1 MGDAARA
8 SRAQA
13 PRVGGDRTPPLER
26 LKDLEAMVHSAKQ
39 TAEGSDWYLLCPRMR
54 KDRANKLRQY
64 AKDHFEPVLQ
74 AYPELTGKVH
84 LALRK
89 HGWFA
94 QHKPVLHVIVREED
108 LQKSSRWRIR
118 SITAHELMHL
128 VQYLH
133 GIGIDTTWNKTIE
146 RQATFGTFDRGFAY
160 DFLGAFP
167 AECTRD
173 PCDHRFVFNY
183 FRCDG
188 VFRGCCRDLT
198 EASLAQLARRLE
210 ELAQGYDS
218 WEPLDFVGLISDC
231 LVGRDKPEA
240 RPGCLDNPLSS

>member
-1 MGDAARA
+1 ME
-8 SRAQA
+8 QFE
-13 PRVGGDRTPPLER
+13 L
-26 LKDLEAMVHSAKQ
+26 LEAMVHSAKR

-54 KDRANKLRQY
+54 KDRADKLREY
-64 AKDHFEPVLQ
+64 ATEYFEPVLQ
-74 AYPELTGKVH
+74 AYPELKGKVH

-89 HGWFA
+89 QGWFA
-94 QHKPVLHVIVREED
+94 QHKPVLHIIVREED

-133 GIGIDTTWNKTIE
+133 GIGIDTSWNKSIE
-146 RQATFGTFDRGFAY
+146 RQATFCTFARGFAD
-160 DFLGAFP
+160 DFLRAFA
-167 AECTRD
+167 AECTSH

-198 EASLAQLARRLE
+198 DASLDQMARRLE
-210 ELAQGYDS
+210 LLAQECDG
-218 WEPLDFVGLISDC
+218 WEVLDFVGLISDC
-231 LVGRDKPEA
+231 LVGKGGPEA
-240 RPGCLDNPLSS
+240 GPSSFDNPISS

>member
-1 MGDAARA
+1 MGHPSGLA
-8 SRAQA
+8 RAQA

-26 LKDLEAMVHSAKQ
+26 LQDLEAMVHSAKQ

-54 KDRANKLRQY
+54 KDRADRLREY
-64 AKDHFEPVLQ
+64 AADHFEPVLK
-74 AYPELTGKVH
+74 AYPELKGKVH

-108 LQKSSRWRIR
+108 LDGSSTWRIR

-146 RQATFGTFDRGFAY
+146 RQATFGTFARGFAD

-167 AECTRD
+167 AECTRH
-173 PCDHRFVFNY
+173 PCDHRFVFGY

-198 EASLAQLARRLE
+198 EASLGQLARRLE
-210 ELAQGYDS
+210 LLAQGYDS

-231 LVGRDKPEA
+231 LVANDKPEA
-240 RPGCLDNPLSS
+240 TPGHLDNPIK